1 MVHISLIMWLSKEV
15 GCVGNPIGH
24 LVFCTLCL
32 FFFFFVF
39 VFLSLFIYLVH
50 EYNFNWDFFQFGIC
64 CMITAARIEFDH
76 ETHTMFLFVCCF
88 FHLWFIY
95 TPMPQTV
102 MVCRLW
108 NYQSAVQ
115 KADLITDLTSFP
127 SFNFMA
133 LTENW
138 ITLENSATP
147 AAVLCLYSTF
157 SHAT

>member
-1 MVHISLIMWLSKEV
+1 
-15 GCVGNPIGH
+15 
-24 LVFCTLCL
+24 
-32 FFFFFVF
+32 
-39 VFLSLFIYLVH
+39 
-50 EYNFNWDFFQFGIC
+50 
-64 CMITAARIEFDH
+64 
-76 ETHTMFLFVCCF
+76 MFLFVCCF

-127 SFNFMA
+127 SLNFMA

-147 AAVLCLYSTF
+147 AAVLCLYFLTCYMRNWQGKWYRLA
-157 SHAT
+157 SHRNGTLQFLHCSSEMSHHINSMLLLNSVIHKAPLGIFIEELNIFLSFFPADVTLTTYL